1 MNQSADVLYHFRRH
15 LTQSERRF
23 LASVSPYR
31 TLTWAQADVV
41 KTIQRRARRRMLVGY

>member
-1 MNQSADVLYHFRRH
+1 MNKSADILYNFRRF
-15 LTQSERRF
+15 LTVSERRF

-41 KTIQRRARRRMLVGY
+41 RTIHRRARRRMVAGY